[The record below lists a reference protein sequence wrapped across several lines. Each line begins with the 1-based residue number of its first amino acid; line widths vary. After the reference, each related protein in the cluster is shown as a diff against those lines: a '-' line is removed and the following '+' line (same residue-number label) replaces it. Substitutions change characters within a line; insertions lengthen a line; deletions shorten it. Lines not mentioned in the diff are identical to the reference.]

1 MPMMVNYFHR
11 LLHIPTTMNHFADQW
26 NPQRSVF
33 HRLTDVTLP
42 LAPED
47 ERTQVLQEL
56 TDETKM
62 RLYHPHSH
70 CPHLFSLFPLLFRK
84 YNI

>member
-1 MPMMVNYFHR
+1 MMEIISIDYFTFQ
-11 LLHIPTTMNHFADQW
+11 LQW
-26 NPQRSVF
+26 IILQINGIHKESVF

-62 RLYHPHSH
+62 RLYHPHSN